1 MIMKT
6 KHTKEL
12 PQAQP
17 KVVDNQWQVENHLLC
32 DDCQDE
38 LVFIMKSGK
47 EEFALG
53 LKTVIQCL
61 SIAQNELSVPP
72 LPDDWWN
79 EVYNRHFS

>member
-1 MIMKT
+1 
-6 KHTKEL
+6 
-12 PQAQP
+12 
-17 KVVDNQWQVENHLLC
+17 
-32 DDCQDE
+32 
-38 LVFIMKSGK
+38 MKSGK